1 MSIRDRQRSRYETIM
16 LGCHLG
22 MNRIGGSLRYPF
34 FFVTALLLA
43 GCSNFP
49 GKGGFFANKN
59 TASDTQIPAEP
70 QIAARGNAKHE
81 PQAVSELEVPKPNWK
96 PEKIPDRPVPS
107 EDLLALQTDRDLSD
121 KSLLVTPKISVLL
134 GMSFIQVREKL
145 GQPVW
150 IRDVYPARVWGYDT
164 ESCSLQIFF
173 YPKLD
178 QAGDYRVLAYE
189 SGLNGDGL
197 SKVTSLKADDGKS
210 AGSKSPLK
218 PGTISEEDHAV
229 VQACF
234 QKIMEE
240 TRSLKRDGTGNLVP
254 DS

>member
-1 MSIRDRQRSRYETIM
+1 
-16 LGCHLG
+16 

-34 FFVTALLLA
+34 FFVTMLLLA

-49 GKGGFFANKN
+49 GKGGFFADKN
-59 TASDTQIPAEP
+59 NASDAQRPAEP

-81 PQAVSELEVPKPNWK
+81 PQVASVHEVPKPKWK
-96 PEKIPDRPVPS
+96 PKDIPNRPEPA
-107 EDLLALQTDRDLSD
+107 EDLLASQSD
-121 KSLLVTPKISVLL
+121 QSISERSLLVTPKISDLL
-134 GMSFIQVREKL
+134 GMSFLQVREKL

-150 IRDVYPARVWGYDT
+150 IRDVYPARVWGYDI

-189 SGLNGDGL
+189 SGLNGDGV
-197 SKVTSLKADDGKS
+197 SKVTSLKADDEKLAES
-210 AGSKSPLK
+210 ASPLK
-218 PGTISEEDHAV
+218 PGTISDEDHAV

-234 QKIMEE
+234 QKIMED
-240 TRSLKRDGTGNLVP
+240 TNSLKKDVP
-254 DS
+254 DSLSPDS

>member
-1 MSIRDRQRSRYETIM
+1 
-16 LGCHLG
+16 
-22 MNRIGGSLRYPF
+22 MNRIGGSLRYSLL
-34 FFVTALLLA
+34 FVTVLFVS

-49 GKGGFFANKN
+49 GKDGFFASKKA
-59 TASDTQIPAEP
+59 ASDTQIPTEP

-81 PQAVSELEVPKPNWK
+81 PQVVSELEVPKPNWK
-96 PEKIPDRPVPS
+96 PENIPDKPVDS
-107 EDLLALQTDRDLSD
+107 EELAVLQTGEDLTD
-121 KSLLVTPKISVLL
+121 KSLSITPVITPKISDLL
-134 GMSFIQVREKL
+134 GMSFIQVRDKL

-150 IRDVYPARVWGYDT
+150 IRDVYPARVWGYDI

-189 SGLNGDGL
+189 SGLNGDGV
-197 SKVTSLKADDGKS
+197 SKVTSLKADDEKR
-210 AGSKSPLK
+210 AGSKTPLK
-218 PGTISEEDHAV
+218 PTAISEEDHAV

-234 QKIMEE
+234 QKIIEE
-240 TRSLKRDGTGNLVP
+240 TDSLKGNGSENLVP